1 MSTTSKNASSSQ
13 NRRTGTND
21 VGRQVDG
28 YFAQLETLDD
38 AIDEMESAIEHWEEC
53 AKLYYTHKTNLEA
66 WEAATKKAY
75 MHAGMSGVAAEAEMK
90 CKGQFM
96 PGHGSTWAD
105 HTQKVNTAMIAE
117 RAAHKRLRV
126 AEMRW
131 ETERSKAATLRQLV

>member
-1 MSTTSKNASSSQ
+1 MSTTSKNASLSQ
-13 NRRTGTND
+13 NHTTGTD
-21 VGRQVDG
+21 EVGRQVDG

-53 AKLYYTHKTNLEA
+53 AKRYYEHKTHLEA

-90 CKGQFM
+90 CKGQYQ
-96 PGHGSTWAD
+96 PGYGSTWES